1 MRIVSARLHHILLP
15 LREPFVIS
23 YASWTAMPSII
34 LEMETDD
41 GRTGWG
47 EAVPD
52 EIVTGETAA
61 AAMQVLQHL
70 LLPLI
75 IGRDPH
81 DLEDLHH
88 VMASR
93 LGGNTSAKAAID
105 IACHDLI
112 AQAASVPV
120 YDLVGGR
127 AHEVLT
133 YPRVISIGAPDEM
146 AAQAERAV
154 DAGYA
159 SIKIKVGAGDRERDV
174 ARIRAVCEAVEH
186 RVPVRVDVNQGW
198 GAAGT
203 AIGAVTQLGGL
214 GICWIEEPIA
224 MGDLRGLAEVR
235 AHSAVPIMADESCQG
250 MASLLEIVR
259 LRAADLIN
267 LKLMKTAGLYRA
279 LQMASVAQA
288 AGLDAQVGS
297 MVESSVASSAGYH
310 LAMARRSI
318 RSQELTGPLLFTTD
332 VGDLHYE
339 LPQVH
344 LSGQPGLGLRIDRD
358 ALASLTTGAVEVVG

>member
-1 MRIVSARLHHILLP
+1 MRIVSSRLHHILLP

-23 YASWTAMPSII
+23 YASWTSMPSII
-34 LEMETDD
+34 LELQTDD

-47 EAVPD
+47 EAVAD
-52 EIVTGETAA
+52 EFVTGETAP
-61 AAMQVLQHL
+61 AAMQVLHHVLVPL
-70 LLPLI
+70 L

-88 VMASR
+88 VMAAR
-93 LGGNTSAKAAID
+93 LSGNTAAKAAID

-112 AQAASVPV
+112 AQAAEVPI

-133 YPRVISIGAPDEM
+133 YPRVISIGEPDQM
-146 AAQAERAV
+146 AAQAAQAV

-159 SIKIKVGAGDRERDV
+159 SIKIKVGAGGPEQDV
-174 ARIRAVCEAVEH
+174 ARIRAVCEAVER

-203 AIGAVTQLGGL
+203 AIRAVTQLGGL

-235 AHSAVPIMADESCQG
+235 AYSTVPIMADESCHG
-250 MASLLEIVR
+250 MTSLLEIIR

-279 LQMASVAQA
+279 LQMASVAET
-288 AGLDAQVGS
+288 AGLGAQVGS
-297 MVESSVASSAGYH
+297 MVESSIASAAGYH

-318 RSQELTGPLLFTTD
+318 RSQELTGPLLFSAD
-332 VGDLHYE
+332 LGDLRYE
-339 LPQVH
+339 PPQVH
-344 LSGQPGLGLRIDRD
+344 LTGRPGLGLRINPE
-358 ALASLTTGAVEVVG
+358 ALASLRVGGPIVLG